1 MVNTENVGNREVK
14 VGHTEER
21 SKELLECIDE
31 ILRHNSVGTKTLERL
46 HGRIVWFRTFVF
58 GRRLNAATRVLS
70 WHSRRTG
77 PSIRVDDQLRSALGT
92 LRNHLVS
99 SRHVSIN
106 SDINE
111 TWIIFTDGAF
121 EPTNAQPA
129 SIGGVL
135 VNPSGKVVSF
145 FGAYLPQPLLEEF
158 LSKSKHPIYELEILP
173 LLVAVKIWSTNM
185 VGKLVVHY
193 LDNDAA
199 RSAFVRAHAS
209 TDLGAALI
217 AEYVEFEYKCRF
229 SPWFA
234 RVASH
239 SNPSDEPSRM
249 NFEAPWL
256 RQASRVELVLPEHLS
271 QWGIIGCSD
280 T

>member
-1 MVNTENVGNREVK
+1 MV
-14 VGHTEER
+14 
-21 SKELLECIDE
+21 
-31 ILRHNSVGTKTLERL
+31 
-46 HGRIVWFRTFVF
+46 
-58 GRRLNAATRVLS
+58 
-70 WHSRRTG
+70 
-77 PSIRVDDQLRSALGT
+77 
-92 LRNHLVS
+92 
-99 SRHVSIN
+99 
-106 SDINE
+106 
-111 TWIIFTDGAF
+111 IFTDGAF
-121 EPTNAQPA
+121 EPTNTQPA
-129 SIGGVL
+129 SIGGIL
-135 VNPSGKVVSF
+135 ANPSGKVVSF

-158 LSKSKHPIYELEILP
+158 LAKSNHPIYELEILP
-173 LLVAVKIWSTNM
+173 LLVAVKVWSTNI

-199 RSAFVRAHAS
+199 RSAYVRAHAS

-256 RQASRVELVLPEHLS
+256 RQANKVELVLPEHLS